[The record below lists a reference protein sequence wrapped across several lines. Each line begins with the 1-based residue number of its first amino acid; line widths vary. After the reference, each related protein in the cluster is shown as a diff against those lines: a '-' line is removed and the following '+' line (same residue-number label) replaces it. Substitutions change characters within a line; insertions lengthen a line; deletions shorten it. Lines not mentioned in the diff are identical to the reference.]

1 MLEMRR
7 PKTRGTET
15 IAERDVWIGPN
26 RRTDLTDRKIDKV
39 RRGPTGWEPGR
50 IRISLPSTPAS
61 VAAARR
67 AVEALL
73 AGESRSELSSKLKLV
88 VSELMTN
95 AVTYGMTGEEI
106 NLGLTLYVE
115 HAHVS
120 IHHCGPPLDMTQF
133 RRRRR
138 DGGRGLDIVAGLV
151 EGWGI
156 ETGPMG
162 TTITARVRRTS

>member
-1 MLEMRR
+1 MAERNVR
-7 PKTRGTET
+7 IGTE
-15 IAERDVWIGPN
+15 
-26 RRTDLTDRKIDKV
+26 
-39 RRGPTGWEPGR
+39 RRGRTGSSVRKMDR
-50 IRISLPSTPAS
+50 IRVSLPSTPES
-61 VAAARR
+61 VAEARR

-73 AGESRSELSSKLKLV
+73 SGESGSELSSTLKLV

-95 AVTYGMTGEEI
+95 AITYGSAGGEI
-106 NLGLTLYVE
+106 SLGLTLYIE

-120 IHHCGPPLDMTQF
+120 IHNCGPALDMTQF

-138 DGGRGLDIVAGLV
+138 DGGRGLDIVARIV

-162 TTITARVRRTS
+162 TTITARVRRAS